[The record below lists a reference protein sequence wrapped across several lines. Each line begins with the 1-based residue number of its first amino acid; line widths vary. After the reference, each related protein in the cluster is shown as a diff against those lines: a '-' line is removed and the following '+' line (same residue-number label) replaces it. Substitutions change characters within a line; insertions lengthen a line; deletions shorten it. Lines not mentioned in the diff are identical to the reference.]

1 MTARGGGT
9 GGGAG
14 TGSPLRRT
22 TTTIN
27 TNNTSFNNNNNNSN
41 GPLTSKSGPASLR
54 LVSGAVDGTVCF
66 FDVIPSYGGGG
77 SMTSNNITT
86 MTDALKPPPQQSQ
99 QSLLPPVRGGVDGLR
114 DYRNDFVVGGGGGG
128 GGGGCAVVRIEM
140 MHYHIGIA
148 LVVLQVTDKYAN
160 TYVDTYIV
168 LPPTHILLYS
178 QHISPSHP
186 PAPAPLSLVTVLPGW
201 AQ

>member
-1 MTARGGGT
+1 
-9 GGGAG
+9 
-14 TGSPLRRT
+14 
-22 TTTIN
+22 
-27 TNNTSFNNNNNNSN
+27 
-41 GPLTSKSGPASLR
+41 
-54 LVSGAVDGTVCF
+54 
-66 FDVIPSYGGGG
+66 
-77 SMTSNNITT
+77 MTSNNITT

-186 PAPAPLSLVTVLPGW
+186 PSLPYCCQDGRNALYDVAVGRLLGRVL
-201 AQ
+201 AQRGLVASDSR